1 MAEPY
6 VPIATHTTY
15 SNLLAEL
22 EVTTDAAATNADA
35 ISTAVTNAAASAA
48 SASATENSK
57 FNLFMLVGA

>member
-6 VPIATHTTY
+6 VPIATYTTY
-15 SNLLAEL
+15 NNLLTAL
-22 EVTTDAAATNADA
+22 EVTTNAAATNADA
-35 ISTAVTNAAASAA
+35 ISTAVTNSAASAS

>member
-6 VPIATHTTY
+6 VPIGTY
-15 SNLLAEL
+15 NTKNTLLTAL

-35 ISTAVTNAAASAA
+35 ISTATASALA
-48 SASATENSK
+48 SKTSAENTENSK